1 MVLTDTDKS
10 TCSFPHSPI
19 SFNSYPGYGSFA
31 SIISDGQA
39 ITYNTD
45 FGEAWVLIPPSNL
58 LGSSSVLS
66 YSCEANSECLA
77 NHFLSNGSC
86 SKCPRNS
93 FAEVGSTSISNC
105 KKCPD
110 GTYLSHP
117 LSSNCALSETFHE
130 VQQAKGWR
138 IWAPAAHSTSGW
150 AWAVT
155 NLSFY
160 SDVDCKYFNKISPS
174 GKPIDSANAGEYYY
188 GAANAFGFGASDT
201 WGGRVDQDQAFWL
214 GMIFDTSKS
223 VKCIKVTSKRNHVY
237 ELRIQAYNEN
247 SNEWENAWIQKSLD
261 VSNGIVTNTIKI
273 NYVSNP
279 NLNPTSTPSINIA
292 LQTSKP
298 TMSNIPAV
306 TLQPTKSNTP
316 SPTKSPTAAPINLPT
331 AAPITLP
338 TAFPTSAPTNSKI
351 IRAPCEEDSST
362 LFLLRVT
369 NTGKVVRRSCQ
380 YLSKRPTA
388 TIKKICKNYNAS
400 TPQYDA
406 PKIACPVTC
415 GCDIEN
421 ANANAPPTKTPTKS
435 PTLVPTMLPTKL
447 PPTEASACTE
457 SGSAKYLLKKK
468 NNGKIIKKTCTS
480 LSKMFASKRERIC
493 SSDVPYHW
501 KFKSATVTCPV
512 TCGCNKR

>member
-1 MVLTDTDKS
+1 MVQTDTDKS
-10 TCSFPHSPI
+10 TFSFPHSPI

-31 SIISDGQA
+31 SIISDSQA
-39 ITYNTD
+39 ITYNID
-45 FGEAWVLIPPSNL
+45 FGEAWVLIPPSNI

-77 NHFLSNGSC
+77 NHFLSSNGSC
-86 SKCPRNS
+86 SKCPENS

-117 LSSNCALSETFHE
+117 LLPNCAISETFHE

-155 NLSFY
+155 HLSFY
-160 SDVDCKYFNKISPS
+160 TDIDCKYLISPS

-188 GAANAFGFGASDT
+188 GAANAFGLGASDT
-201 WGGRVDQDQAFWL
+201 WGGRVDNDDAFWL

-223 VKCIKVTSKRNHVY
+223 VKCVKETSNRNHVY

-247 SNEWENAWIQKSLD
+247 NNEWENAWIQKSLD
-261 VSNGIVTNTIKI
+261 VSNGMATNIIKI
-273 NYVSNP
+273 NYVGNP

-292 LQTSKP
+292 LPTSKP
-298 TMSNIPAV
+298 TTPKLPVA
-306 TLQPTKSNTP
+306 TLQPTKSNTS
-316 SPTKSPTAAPINLPT
+316 SPTKSPTF
-331 AAPITLP
+331 APITLP
-338 TAFPTSAPTNSKI
+338 TASPTSAPTNSKI
-351 IRAPCEEDSST
+351 LRATCEEDSST

-369 NTGKVVRRSCQ
+369 SSGKIIKRSCQ
-380 YLSKRPTA
+380 FLSRRPTA
-388 TIKKICKNYNAS
+388 TIKKICKTSNAS

-406 PKIACPVTC
+406 PNIACPVTC
-415 GCDIEN
+415 GCDTDN
-421 ANANAPPTKTPTKS
+421 ANASPTKTPTKS
-435 PTLVPTMLPTKL
+435 PTLEPTMSPTKL

-457 SGSAKYLLKKK
+457 NGSAKYLLKKK
-468 NNGKIIKKTCTS
+468 NNGKIITKTCTS
-480 LSKMFASKRERIC
+480 LSKMFASKRKRIC

-501 KFKSATVTCPV
+501 EFKSATVTCPV